1 MTRHTHAPGGFDFL
15 SGIAAFSSG
24 VIAHDEKEI
33 VRVILPDIVPWA
45 EGFDRIEKH
54 LESENVVPAS
64 LCAIE
69 LRCPK
74 PYSSDGFDTFNERYV
89 ERLISIGVFAEGELN
104 PVGRTNVA
112 PVEHAPDHQGM
123 LAFSYTRPIT
133 VEGRRSFVIA
143 GGGEVRGGAINSGSI
158 VRFGEVS
165 SSALVEKAD
174 FVMDVMEKRLA
185 GFDLSW
191 EHCRTIN
198 VYTKHPIEG
207 PVLESLRRRVGE
219 SSIHGIH
226 LYNTAPPVIDI
237 EFEMDVK
244 GPAWELTLP

>member
-1 MTRHTHAPGGFDFL
+1 
-15 SGIAAFSSG
+15 
-24 VIAHDEKEI
+24 
-33 VRVILPDIVPWA
+33 
-45 EGFDRIEKH
+45 
-54 LESENVVPAS
+54 
-64 LCAIE
+64 
-69 LRCPK
+69 
-74 PYSSDGFDTFNERYV
+74 V

-219 SSIHGIH
+219 ASIHGIH